1 MSTENTA
8 IPLRLRVY
16 DGDTFTADLRI
27 WHGQILEKQKCRI
40 YGIDTPEKGWR
51 AKTIAERELAAI
63 ATARAKELLKQKGV
77 IVQCNDGLDKY
88 GRWLVEIQL
97 PDGSDYAQRMVEEG
111 LARIYDG
118 GTKSTEPW
126 G

>member
-8 IPLRLRVY
+8 TPLRLRVY

-27 WHGQILEKQKCRI
+27 WWGQILEKQKCRI

-51 AKTIAERELAAI
+51 AKTIAEKELAI
-63 ATARAKELLKQKGV
+63 VATIRAKELLKQKGV

-88 GRWLVEIQL
+88 GRWLVNVGC
-97 PDGSDYAQRMVEEG
+97 DGVEAGSALIEAG
-111 LARIYDG
+111 LARPYDG
-118 GTKSTEPW
+118 GTKDVTPW
-126 G
+126 